1 MQRVAVY
8 IDGLNLYYGIRSSG
22 WERCQWVDPSA
33 LAGNLLKPDQRLE
46 SVHYFA
52 SKFLPEGGDMD
63 ETIQQNKY
71 LEALE
76 SIDGLQVHYGYHQ
89 VVRRGCPTCG
99 ALHDV
104 YEEKMTDVNIAVELL
119 CDAHDD
125 AFDTAMLVSGDGD
138 LAGPVEA
145 VIKRHPQK
153 SVVVAF
159 PPNRRSVGLS
169 AAASASFVIGRK
181 RISDSQ
187 LPDEI
192 AKPDGY
198 ILRRPERWR

>member
-8 IDGLNLYYGIRSSG
+8 IDGLNLYYGIRSKG
-22 WERCQWVDPSA
+22 WGLYQWVNPWA
-33 LAGNLLKPDQRLE
+33 LSMNLLKSGQRLE
-46 SVHYFA
+46 AVHYFA
-52 SKFLPEGGDMD
+52 SKFLREGGNPD
-63 ETIQQNKY
+63 ESIQQNKY

-76 SIDGLQVHYGYHQ
+76 AIDGLQIHYGYHQ
-89 VVRRGCPTCG
+89 AVMWVCSTCG
-99 ALHDV
+99 ASHNA
-104 YEEKMTDVNIAVELL
+104 YEEKATDVNIAVKLI

-125 AFDTAMLVSGDGD
+125 AFDTALLVSGDGD
-138 LAGPVEA
+138 LAGTIKA
-145 VIKRHPQK
+145 VRERYPQK
-153 SVVVAF
+153 SVVAAF

-169 AAASASFVIGRK
+169 AAATASLVIGRK

-198 ILRRPERWR
+198 VLRRPERWR